1 MSYNMKSEMR
11 FSAKPR
17 SNGRGGLWTL
27 AILALLLTAVALTV
41 VPGLVFAASEPPSII
56 RIGLVS
62 GVGTKAE
69 LTVTSVSNLALTV
82 TPLPTTSL
90 ATLAP
95 GTYTLKP
102 YVKAALVSPEDY
114 GAWVSVPQAL
124 QQQGVPLVSSTGI
137 KVLYP
142 QTIPGGPELLQP
154 SVSVNIT
161 GVAVYLGTELKAVL
175 ESRIGAIGSAFESA
189 STPGYGDAGSSA
201 SALKLGT
208 LSYRGLLAFEVNNGL
223 MTPIN
228 HLDIEAYLYG
238 VVPKEISPAWPV
250 EAIKAQA
257 VAARTYAY
265 SGLGRFKAKGYDLT
279 DDTLSQMYR
288 GYGVEDP
295 RSNAA
300 VDATKGQC
308 AYHNGRRIDAL
319 FHSNS
324 GGYTENS
331 ENVFSNALP
340 YLRGKEDPYSV
351 GAPNDLWVLSYTP
364 EQIEGLLAKRG
375 YQVGQVQQV
384 VSRSVSPNGRVL
396 KLEIGGSLKTVVL
409 EKEQMR
415 SVFGTTAMKSLL
427 FNVSKGD
434 KMSVLSSGGLS
445 QLTPG
450 ALVVRGAQG
459 DVVLSGARILGG
471 AQIDLGGRVDAP
483 TGGQSS
489 GDTYR
494 FVGRGYGHGVGL
506 SQYGAKKMAE
516 LGFTYGDILKFYY
529 TDIVVE

>member
-1 MSYNMKSEMR
+1 MSYKINR
-11 FSAKPR
+11 TPVT
-17 SNGRGGLWTL
+17 LWRHIWHLSLFLVLL
-27 AILALLLTAVALTV
+27 AAIAYPTGAGFA
-41 VPGLVFAASEPPSII
+41 FAAAEPPMVI

-62 GVGTKAE
+62 GVGSKSE
-69 LTVTSVSNLALTV
+69 LTVTSVSELALTV
-82 TPLPTTSL
+82 TPLPTVSL

-102 YVKAALVSPEDY
+102 FVKSSLVTQENY
-114 GAWVSVPQAL
+114 GTWEAVPLPL
-124 QQQGVPLVSSTGI
+124 QQQGVPLVSATGV
-137 KVLYP
+137 KVLFA
-142 QTIPGGPELLQP
+142 QAAASGPELLLP
-154 SVSVNIT
+154 GASDTVT
-161 GVAVYLGTELKAVL
+161 GVAIYSGAELKAVIA
-175 ESRIGAIGSAFESA
+175 SRIGAIGSGE
-189 STPGYGDAGSSA
+189 G
-201 SALKLGT
+201 ALKLGT
-208 LSYRGLLAFEVNNGL
+208 LSYRGLLAFEVTGGL
-223 MTPIN
+223 MTPVN
-228 HLDIEAYLYG
+228 HIDIEQYLYG
-238 VVPKEISPAWPV
+238 VIPKEISPAWPV

-300 VDATKGQC
+300 VDATRGQC
-308 AYHNGRRIDAL
+308 AYYNGRRIDAL

-331 ENVFSNALP
+331 ENVFTNALP

-375 YQVGQVQQV
+375 YQVGRVQQV
-384 VSRSVSPNGRVL
+384 VSRSVSPYGRVL

-445 QLTPG
+445 QLTQG
-450 ALVVRGAQG
+450 ALVVRGAEG

-471 AQIDLGGRVDAP
+471 GQIDLAGQVNAP
-483 TGGQSS
+483 S
-489 GDTYR
+489 GTQTPADTYR

-516 LGFTYGDILKFYY
+516 LGFAYGDILKFYY
-529 TDIVVE
+529 TDIVIE